1 MWRRKFKLR
10 REAVAI
16 WLKFAA
22 YRALSWAL
30 SWRYLG
36 RREYVGWACI
46 LRNDYLGDFF
56 VSWPAL
62 AGLVSWFHG
71 RGLRVLVVTSAPMR
85 DLAAA
90 TGLFDAVEMADPR
103 AIGRSLRERLMA
115 YAWARHLA
123 PEVFVSLVCVP
134 EARLGIDD
142 CFARFIAAKAKY
154 GCAMPLMRRK
164 GFRESFFY
172 SRQGNGFYTRLLR
185 AGRASALPAIE
196 AALFQMVTGE
206 TLPPAPEFPK
216 LLATLPPSLA
226 GRGYCVVVPGATAP
240 GRRWPIENFQ
250 GWAARARGLAPGL
263 LLAVVGTAE
272 EKPLGTARESALP
285 GGAVVNLCGRTNL
298 AELVAVIR
306 GARFVL
312 ANETG
317 AAHVA
322 GRLGVPAVCVIG
334 GGHFGLYGPGEH
346 YPTVKWAFRERRCFR
361 CGWDCRYAPAAGAAY
376 PCVAGVTVEDV
387 WEKTEPLLQ
396 AAAAPKT

>member
-62 AGLVSWFHG
+62 AGLAAHFHEHGLPVAAFVSA
-71 RGLRVLVVTSAPMR
+71 SMR
-85 DLAAA
+85 DFVAA
-90 TGLFDAVEMADPR
+90 TGLFDAVEIVEAR
-103 AIGRSLRERLMA
+103 ALGHSLRQRLLT
-115 YAWARHLA
+115 YAWLRHLA
-123 PEVFVSLVCVP
+123 PEVFVSLMCVP
-134 EARLGIDD
+134 EVRLGINDHI
-142 CFARFIAAKAKY
+142 ARFIGAKEKY
-154 GCAMPLMRRK
+154 GCAMRLIVRRDFQK
-164 GFRESFFY
+164 SFIY
-172 SRQGNGFYTRLLR
+172 WSLGNGFYSRLLR
-185 AGRASALPAIE
+185 VGGRPSLPEIE
-196 AALFQMVTGE
+196 AGVCQMVTGGPP
-206 TLPPAPEFPK
+206 PPAPEFPK
-216 LLATLPPSLA
+216 LPATLPPSLA
-226 GRGYCVVVPGATAP
+226 GREYCVVVPGATEL

-263 LLAVVGTAE
+263 SLAVVGTAA
-272 EKPLGTARESALP
+272 EKPLGAALESALP
-285 GGAVVNLCGRTNL
+285 GGAVVNLCGRTTL

-346 YPTVKWAFRERRCFR
+346 YPTVRWAFRERRCFR
-361 CGWDCRYAPAAGAAY
+361 CGWDCRYAPAPGAAY